1 MSAREDAVGT
11 IRSEHLSL
19 EMVVEAL
26 QRIIAEIVAG
36 HAEANFALLSA
47 GLYYFDDFPERCHH
61 PKEDEFLFKALR
73 LRTAAFNDALD
84 ELQAEHIRSG
94 QMVTYLHRALVHF
107 QGGAPEGLQQ
117 LRTGVDAYAALLA
130 GHMRRE
136 ERLLAGA
143 QDYLKEEDWREM
155 AAAFKANIDPLFG
168 ASRSPDYGRLYS
180 RIVTL
185 LPTKLRKQMRRDAE
199 RGAESCRGTG

>member
-19 EMVVEAL
+19 ETVVEAL
-26 QRIIAEIVAG
+26 QRIIAEIAAG

-73 LRTAAFNDALD
+73 RRTAVFNDVLD
-84 ELQAEHIRSG
+84 ELQGEHIRSA
-94 QMVTYLHRALVHF
+94 QMMAYLHRALVHF
-107 QGGAPEGLQQ
+107 QGGAPEGLRELQA
-117 LRTGVDAYAALLA
+117 GVDAYAALLA
-130 GHMRRE
+130 GHMRKE
-136 ERLLAGA
+136 ERLLASA
-143 QDYLKEEDWREM
+143 QEHLREADWLEI
-155 AAAFKANIDPLFG
+155 AGAFKTNIDPLFG
-168 ASRSPDYGRLYS
+168 GSHSPDYGRLYS

-185 LPTKLRKQMRRDAE
+185 LPTKLRKQMRREDE
-199 RGAESCRGTG
+199 GSTG

>member
-1 MSAREDAVGT
+1 MSAREDAVST

-19 EMVVEAL
+19 ETVMEAL
-26 QRIIAEIVAG
+26 QRILAEIAAE

-47 GLYYFDDFPERCHH
+47 ALYYFDDFPERCHH

-73 LRTAAFNDALD
+73 RRTAAFNDVLD

-94 QMVTYLHRALVHF
+94 QMVAYLHRALVHY
-107 QGGAPEGLQQ
+107 QGGAPEGLRE
-117 LRTGVDAYAALLA
+117 LKAGVDAYAGWLA

-136 ERLLAGA
+136 ERLLVSA
-143 QDYLKEEDWREM
+143 QEHLEEDDWREM
-155 AAAFKANIDPLFG
+155 AAAFRANIDPLFG
-168 ASRSPDYGRLYS
+168 ESRNPDYGRLYS

-185 LPTKLRKQMRRDAE
+185 LPTKLRKQMRYP
-199 RGAESCRGTG
+199 